1 LTRFRVEG
9 YHLPVMGSVSVRRAA
24 TPLVTILIVLAF
36 LLVPSRQEGA
46 ADLRARGQTPGSL
59 SAEDK
64 AELGEAMRLTGSLG
78 SRVWPGLEKAGIPIV
93 LYDEAS
99 EFLVGLADP
108 GPGWTAVEGD
118 DFEGRPYFRRPA
130 SRSQAFAVRLNGA
143 WAASMSTLGWMN
155 RRGPMKLA
163 PGFHLALLL
172 HEMFHAFQAI
182 QAQERFEQALK
193 VYAAEADYPF
203 EEPDFVDAWNKEGAL
218 LAAALNAPDE
228 AGARRA
234 AGDFLEAR
242 RLRRLRSS
250 LKPDHLAFERELE
263 WLEGLGK
270 YAEGRFSEL
279 AATAA
284 GGRDDASPAPAD
296 PFKRMD
302 AARLGTQ
309 LGRQK
314 GDLRFYL
321 SGSAQA
327 RLLDRLDPGWKRESP
342 LAQLYLEDALR
353 AVVPRQAKV
362 RPERLLS
369 VLEELGEIGK
379 TPDGGVDRVAF
390 SEADLKGRAFFM
402 KRMEEAGLAV
412 TIDAAGN
419 IVGRREGSV
428 KGIPPI
434 VIGSH
439 LDSVPNGGRYDGAL
453 GAAAGLECAAVLKE
467 AGALLRH
474 PLEIIIFTDEEGGL
488 IGSKAL
494 VGELEAKALEI
505 RTQAGISV
513 REGIIAVGGD
523 PSRLGEIAR
532 GKGAIAAYLE
542 IHIEQGG
549 VLDGKRIPIGVVEGI
564 VGIARWEVAI
574 DGFANHAGT
583 TPMDRRHDA
592 LLAAAHLIAAVN
604 RAVTER
610 PGRQVGTVGRIRVE
624 PGAVNVIP
632 GRAGMSLELRDLDAD
647 KIHGIF
653 ERIEEEA
660 GKIAVNTGTKIGFTA
675 IEERTLPALT
685 DERIRAVIEEAAEEL
700 GLASLRLPSGAG
712 HDAQSIARI
721 APIGMIFI
729 PSAGGISH
737 SPLEFSSP
745 EDVRDGASV
754 LLETLLRIDRIF

>member
-1 LTRFRVEG
+1 
-9 YHLPVMGSVSVRRAA
+9 MGSAPARRAVA
-24 TPLVTILIVLAF
+24 PLATILVLLAF

-46 ADLRARGQTPGSL
+46 ADPRARGQTPGAL
-59 SAEDK
+59 SSEDK
-64 AELGEAMRLTGSLG
+64 AELREAIRLAGSSG
-78 SRVWPGLEKAGIPIV
+78 SRVWPGLEKAGIPVI

-108 GPGWTAVEGD
+108 GPCWTAVEGD

-130 SRSQAFAVRLNGA
+130 SRPQSFAVRLDGA
-143 WAASMSTLGWMN
+143 WAASLSALGWMN

-182 QAQERFEQALK
+182 QAQERFQRALGT
-193 VYAAEADYPF
+193 YAAEAGYPF
-203 EEPDFVDAWNKEGAL
+203 DEPGFVEAWNREGAL

-228 AGARRA
+228 AGARRS
-234 AGDFLEAR
+234 AGDFLETR
-242 RLRRLRSS
+242 RLRRLRSAI
-250 LKPDHLAFERELE
+250 KPDHLAFERELE

-270 YAEGRFSEL
+270 YAEVRFSEL

-284 GGRDDASPAPAD
+284 RGPDDAPLSPTD
-296 PFKRMD
+296 PFRRMD
-302 AARLGTQ
+302 ANRLGTQ

-327 RLLDRLDPGWKRESP
+327 RLLDRLSPGWKTEFP
-342 LAQLYLEDALR
+342 LADLYLEDALR
-353 AVVPRQAKV
+353 AVVEPRAKI
-362 RPERLLS
+362 RPGRVLS
-369 VLEELGEIGK
+369 VLAELGEIGK
-379 TPDGGVDRVAF
+379 TPEGGVGRVAF
-390 SEADLKGRAFFM
+390 SDADLEGRAFFR

-412 TIDAAGN
+412 RIDAAGN

-453 GAAAGLECAAVLKE
+453 GAAAGLECAAALQE
-467 AGALLRH
+467 AGAFLRH

-488 IGSKAL
+488 IGSRAL
-494 VGELEAKALEI
+494 VGELEAEALGI

-513 REGIIAVGGD
+513 REGIVAAGGD
-523 PSRLGEIAR
+523 PSRLGEAAR
-532 GKGAIAAYLE
+532 GKGDVAAYLE

-549 VLDGKRIPIGVVEGI
+549 VLDGRKVPIGVVEGI
-564 VGIARWEVAI
+564 VGIARWEVAV
-574 DGFANHAGT
+574 DGVANHAGT
-583 TPMDRRHDA
+583 TPMDRRRDA
-592 LLAAAHLIAAVN
+592 LLAAARLIDAVN
-604 RAVTER
+604 RTVTER

-632 GRAGMSLELRDLDAD
+632 GRAEMSLELRDLDAD
-647 KIHGIF
+647 KIRGLF
-653 ERIEEEA
+653 DRIGEEA
-660 GKIAVNTGTKIGFTA
+660 GKIAAATGTKIGFTA
-675 IEERTLPALT
+675 IEERTRPALT
-685 DERIRAVIEEAAEEL
+685 DERIRAVIEEAAAGL

-737 SPLEFSSP
+737 SPLEFSRP
-745 EDVRDGASV
+745 EDIRDGASV
-754 LLETLLRIDRIF
+754 LFETLLRIDRAF